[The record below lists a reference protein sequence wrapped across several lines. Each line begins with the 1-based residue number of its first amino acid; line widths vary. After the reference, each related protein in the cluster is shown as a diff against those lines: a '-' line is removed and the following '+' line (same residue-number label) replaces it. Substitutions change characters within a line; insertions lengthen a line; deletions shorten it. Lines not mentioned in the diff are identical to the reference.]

1 MIVRVSRLRV
11 IFPVGL
17 FLALFLDGSLS
28 NVFAAHLFR
37 YPYSSV
43 LHLVLLWV
51 IFAVYL
57 DDRDDLSIGIWS
69 AFAGLVFDWYYT
81 GIIGVYAVALPLVV
95 YLSRQ
100 IKPWLD
106 LNFLTML
113 MVYIINLT
121 IVETFVYIWYIIGKV
136 VTGNLADF
144 AVYTLGPT
152 IAVNL
157 ALFVILYYPVRQ
169 LYLKAS

>member
-1 MIVRVSRLRV
+1 MRYSRLKI

-17 FLALFLDGSLS
+17 FIALFLDGSLS
-28 NVFAAHLFR
+28 NVFAGSLFK

-43 LHLVLLWV
+43 LHLVLLWIV
-51 IFAVYL
+51 FAVFL
-57 DDRDDLSIGIWS
+57 DDRNELAIGIWS
-69 AFAGLVFDWYYT
+69 AFAGLVFDWFYT
-81 GIIGVYAVALPLVV
+81 GVFGVYLLALPLVV
-95 YLSRQ
+95 YLCRQ
-100 IKPWLD
+100 FKPWLD

-121 IVETFVYIWYIIGKV
+121 IVESFVYIWYLIGKV
-136 VTGNLADF
+136 ITSNITDF

-157 ALFVILYYPVRQ
+157 AIFVVLYYPVRQ
-169 LYLKAS
+169 LYLRVN

>member
-1 MIVRVSRLRV
+1 MRYSRLKI
-11 IFPVGL
+11 IFPIGL

-28 NVFAAHLFR
+28 NAFAGHLFK

-43 LHLVLLWV
+43 LHLVLLWIV
-51 IFAVYL
+51 FAIFL
-57 DDRDDLSIGIWS
+57 DDRGELPVGLWA
-69 AFAGLVFDWYYT
+69 AFAGLIFDWYYT
-81 GIIGVYAVALPLVV
+81 GVFGVYLVALPLVV
-95 YLSRQ
+95 YISRQ

-121 IVETFVYIWYIIGKV
+121 IVEAFVYIWYLIGKV
-136 VTGNLADF
+136 ITSNLADF

-169 LYLKAS
+169 LYLKVS

>member
-1 MIVRVSRLRV
+1 VRVSRLRV

-57 DDRDDLSIGIWS
+57 DDRDDLSIGI
-69 AFAGLVFDWYYT
+69 WYYT